1 VDLGTATT
9 RAREIARG
17 LYPHQVEGVGFLLG
31 RRRSILADDMG
42 LGKTRQSVIAM
53 IEAEPTGPWLVVCP
67 ASVKHNWVREIHLAL
82 GDVETCVVGP
92 APPPAPGF
100 GGWMVINYDLLK
112 RDIETLLEHRFTG
125 IVFDEGHYL
134 KNHRAQ
140 RSRLARRLVVDRD
153 IDPVVHVLT
162 GTPLTNRP
170 RDLFPLLQLV
180 GHALGHSFLAFAKRY
195 CDGHKNDYGY
205 WVTAGV
211 SNVAE
216 LSVQLQGIMLRR
228 NKDEVLVMLLEDARG
243 ERRPL
248 AISAEFLEDNRLHL
262 EEHVGRRL
270 LVVTSRD
277 GANRVYDPGST
288 TFERLVG
295 DLVVLDADGGRW
307 QVTEEALVH
316 PSDPELRAPRI
327 VAQRAFWFGWHS
339 QFPETRLV
347 R

>member
-1 VDLGTATT
+1 
-9 RAREIARG
+9 
-17 LYPHQVEGVGFLLG
+17 
-31 RRRSILADDMG
+31 
-42 LGKTRQSVIAM
+42 
-53 IEAEPTGPWLVVCP
+53 
-67 ASVKHNWVREIHLAL
+67 
-82 GDVETCVVGP
+82 
-92 APPPAPGF
+92 
-100 GGWMVINYDLLK
+100 
-112 RDIETLLEHRFTG
+112 
-125 IVFDEGHYL
+125 
-134 KNHRAQ
+134 
-140 RSRLARRLVVDRD
+140 
-153 IDPVVHVLT
+153 
-162 GTPLTNRP
+162 
-170 RDLFPLLQLV
+170 
-180 GHALGHSFLAFAKRY
+180 
-195 CDGHKNDYGY
+195 
-205 WVTAGV
+205 
-211 SNVAE
+211 
-216 LSVQLQGIMLRR
+216 
-228 NKDEVLVMLLEDARG
+228 MLLEDARG

-262 EEHVGRRL
+262 EEHAGRRL